1 MRAHTLE
8 NLMEIL
14 LEHDMLSG
22 KQAKDI
28 LVKEKQLM
36 ALVKKAR
43 ERKWGKDSRPSAQL
57 VSPVEVVVQAQM
69 PYEDGVLSED
79 QIMETLAMATGTPY
93 YKIDPLKLDAKLITG
108 TLSRAFAR
116 GNTILPLWK
125 KSGRLTIAV
134 DNPYS
139 MEPVESLRS
148 LTNLDIEVVLSSKS
162 DIMKTIREVYGFR
175 SSVESAVEE
184 LTPTIDVGNFE
195 QLMYLRSAEEI
206 EATDAHIVNAVDY
219 LLRYAFEHKASDV
232 HIEPKRNEGTVRMR
246 IDGVLHLVHRIPRSV
261 MPAVISRIKTL
272 ARMDIAERRRP
283 QDGRIKTTDKDEE
296 IELRISTMPVAFGE
310 KVVIRIFDPSLL
322 LQDLDSLGFFPTE
335 MAQFK
340 SFIHRPHGVVL
351 VTGPTGSGKTTT
363 LYSVLQSLATDRVN
377 IVTIEDPIE
386 MVVEAFNQ
394 VAVQPKAGIDFS
406 SALRTILRQ
415 DPDII
420 MVGEIRDE
428 ETANNAMQA
437 ALTGHLVFSTL
448 HTNDSA
454 GAITRLRDLGVPPFL
469 IASTVIG
476 VVAQRLV
483 RKVCSACGETTKLTR
498 EQCAALQIPV
508 VDGRDVPELSIKVGK
523 GCPVCRQTGMKGRTG
538 IYEVMALTDRVRKL
552 VHADADAVEIIK
564 SSKSD
569 GLTTLREAA
578 IKKLAAGVTPFEEV
592 VRVTSDLP

>member
-1 MRAHTLE
+1 MRAHTLD
-8 NLMEIL
+8 NLVEIL
-14 LEHDMLSG
+14 LDHELVNPD
-22 KQAKDI
+22 QAKDI
-28 LVKEKQLM
+28 LIKQNQLIARVRKNREK
-36 ALVKKAR
+36 
-43 ERKWGKDSRPSAQL
+43 KWGRDSRPSAQL
-57 VSPVEVVVQAQM
+57 VSPVETVVEAKV
-69 PYEDGVLSED
+69 PYDDEYLTEDRV
-79 QIMETLAMATGTPY
+79 MESLAMSTGMAY

-116 GNTILPLWK
+116 SNAILPLWK
-125 KSGRLTIAV
+125 KNGCLTIAV

-139 MEPVESLRS
+139 QEAVESLRS
-148 LTNLDIEVVLSSKS
+148 LTGMEVNAVLSSRT

-184 LTPTIDVGNFE
+184 LSPSIDVGNFE
-195 QLMYLRSAEEI
+195 QLMHLRSAEEI

-219 LLRYAFEHKASDV
+219 LLRYAFEHRASDV

-246 IDGVLHLVHRIPRSV
+246 IDGVLHLVHKIPRGV
-261 MPAVISRIKTL
+261 MPAVVSRIKTL

-283 QDGRIKTTDKDEE
+283 QDGRIKTTDKDQE

-310 KVVIRIFDPSLL
+310 KIVIRIFDPTLL
-322 LQDLDSLGFFPTE
+322 LQDLDSLGFFSTE
-335 MAQFK
+335 MALFK

-363 LYSVLQSLATDRVN
+363 LYSVLQSLATDQVN

-386 MVVEAFNQ
+386 MIVEGFNQ
-394 VAVQPKAGIDFS
+394 VAVQPRAGITFS

-437 ALTGHLVFSTL
+437 AMTGHLVFSTL

-469 IASTVIG
+469 IASTVVG
-476 VVAQRLV
+476 VVAQRLL
-483 RKVCSACGETTKLTR
+483 RKVCPACKEPTQLTR
-498 EQCAALQIPV
+498 EQCTALQIPV
-508 VDGRDVPELSIKVGK
+508 VEGRDVPDLTIQVGK

-538 IYEVMALTDRVRKL
+538 IYEVMALTDRVRKQI
-552 VHADADAVEIIK
+552 HADADTVDIIK
-564 SSKSD
+564 TSKSE
-569 GLTTLREAA
+569 GLTTLRESA
-578 IKKLAAGVTPFEEV
+578 IKKLAAGLTPFEEV